1 MCYLQVCLLT
11 MFQSTGFIKKE
22 NSGTLKLK
30 SVSICLIRHALEEYQ
45 IVANSF
51 RYQQMMT
58 NQLFFGL
65 VDFDEAQDVFS
76 QVILE

>member
-1 MCYLQVCLLT
+1 MH
-11 MFQSTGFIKKE
+11 F
-22 NSGTLKLK
+22 KLK
-30 SVSICLIRHALEEYQ
+30 SICICLIRHALEEYQ

-76 QVILE
+76 QVILEKYKLNILHGFLSYIINYF